1 MEHGDGLE
9 PPAMTNQ
16 PEPPAM
22 MHEPGH
28 GRRLVSPGRFT
39 ADDGSTDP
47 DICAALSAPV
57 DPKRLRDAVREGRLI
72 VAIVASPTDTG
83 ESGGSGG
90 SGASGGYSGSQMS
103 VVSMVAADGRRGLL
117 AFTGLDAMHRWN
129 PHARPVPVSGPEVAQ
144 AALDDGC
151 EAVVIDVAGP
161 SSAVVAEP
169 DLVEL
174 ANRDPLDHAAAL
186 LSEVWASESGE
197 ASVPDVSV
205 DASSGTVRV
214 TLPTQRADEY
224 ARSIPARVLALVPAG
239 IEIITADE

>member
-1 MEHGDGLE
+1 MEHGDRSE
-9 PPAMTNQ
+9 PPATTNQ
-16 PEPPAM
+16 PEPPATM
-22 MHEPGH
+22 NEPGD

-47 DICAALSAPV
+47 NICAALSAPV
-57 DPKRLRDAVREGRLI
+57 DSDRLRDAMRAGRLI
-72 VAIVASPTDTG
+72 VAIVASPAEIG
-83 ESGGSGG
+83 ESG
-90 SGASGGYSGSQMS
+90 GSQMS

-186 LSEVWASESGE
+186 LTEAWASASGE
-197 ASVPDVSV
+197 ASMPDVSV

-214 TLPTQRADEY
+214 TLPAQTADEY

-239 IEIITADE
+239 IEIVTADE

>member
-1 MEHGDGLE
+1 MNQLE
-9 PPAMTNQ
+9 PSTT
-16 PEPPAM
+16 

-28 GRRLVSPGRFT
+28 GRRLVSPGRFA
-39 ADDGSTDP
+39 ADDGSTDT

-57 DPKRLRDAVREGRLI
+57 DSDRLRDSVRAGRLI
-72 VAIVASPTDTG
+72 VAIVASPGDTG
-83 ESGGSGG
+83 ESGESGE
-90 SGASGGYSGSQMS
+90 SDGSQMS

-117 AFTGLDAMHRWN
+117 AFTGLDAMNRWN
-129 PHARPVPVSGPEVAQ
+129 PRARPVPVSGPEVAQ

-186 LSEVWASESGE
+186 LNDAWASSSTE
-197 ASVPDVSV
+197 ASLPDVAV

-214 TLPTQRADEY
+214 TLPAHRADEY

-239 IEIITADE
+239 IEIITADQSQ

>member
-1 MEHGDGLE
+1 MEHGDRSE
-9 PPAMTNQ
+9 PPATTNQ
-16 PEPPAM
+16 PEPPATM
-22 MHEPGH
+22 NEPGD

-47 DICAALSAPV
+47 NICAALSAPV
-57 DPKRLRDAVREGRLI
+57 DSDRLRDAMRAGRLI
-72 VAIVASPTDTG
+72 VAIVASPAETG
-83 ESGGSGG
+83 ESG
-90 SGASGGYSGSQMS
+90 GSQMS

-151 EAVVIDVAGP
+151 EAVVIDIAGP
-161 SSAVVAEP
+161 SLAVVAEP

-186 LSEVWASESGE
+186 LTEAWASASGE
-197 ASVPDVSV
+197 ASMPDVSV

-214 TLPTQRADEY
+214 TLPAQKADEY

-239 IEIITADE
+239 IEIITADQ

>member
-1 MEHGDGLE
+1 MEHGDRSE
-9 PPAMTNQ
+9 PPATTNQ
-16 PEPPAM
+16 PEPPATM
-22 MHEPGH
+22 NEPGD

-47 DICAALSAPV
+47 NICAALSAPV
-57 DPKRLRDAVREGRLI
+57 DSDRLRDAMRAGRLI
-72 VAIVASPTDTG
+72 VAIVASPAETG
-83 ESGGSGG
+83 ESGGS
-90 SGASGGYSGSQMS
+90 SESDGSQMS

-151 EAVVIDVAGP
+151 EAVVIDIAGP
-161 SSAVVAEP
+161 SLAVVAEP

-186 LSEVWASESGE
+186 LTEAWASASGE
-197 ASVPDVSV
+197 ASMPDVSV

-214 TLPTQRADEY
+214 TLPAQKADEY

-239 IEIITADE
+239 IEIITADQ

>member
-1 MEHGDGLE
+1 M
-9 PPAMTNQ
+9 
-16 PEPPAM
+16 
-22 MHEPGH
+22 
-28 GRRLVSPGRFT
+28 VSPGRFT
-39 ADDGSTDP
+39 ADDGSTDT

-57 DPKRLRDAVREGRLI
+57 DPERLRDAVRAGRLI
-72 VAIVASPTDTG
+72 VAIVASSAETG
-83 ESGGSGG
+83 ESGESG
-90 SGASGGYSGSQMS
+90 GSQMS

-129 PHARPVPVSGPEVAQ
+129 PHARPVPVSGSEVAQ

-186 LSEVWASESGE
+186 LTEAWASASGE
-197 ASVPDVSV
+197 ASMPDVSV

-214 TLPTQRADEY
+214 TLPAQRADEY

-239 IEIITADE
+239 IEIITADHEQ

>member
-1 MEHGDGLE
+1 MEHGDRSE
-9 PPAMTNQ
+9 PPATTNQ
-16 PEPPAM
+16 PEPPATM
-22 MHEPGH
+22 NEPGD

-47 DICAALSAPV
+47 NICAALSAPV
-57 DPKRLRDAVREGRLI
+57 DSDRLRDAMRAGRLI
-72 VAIVASPTDTG
+72 VAIVASPAETG
-83 ESGGSGG
+83 ESG
-90 SGASGGYSGSQMS
+90 GSQMS

-151 EAVVIDVAGP
+151 EAVVIDIAGP
-161 SSAVVAEP
+161 SLAVVAEP

-174 ANRDPLDHAAAL
+174 ANRDPLDHAAEL
-186 LSEVWASESGE
+186 LTEAWASASGE
-197 ASVPDVSV
+197 ASMPDVSV
-205 DASSGTVRV
+205 DTSSGTVRV
-214 TLPTQRADEY
+214 TLPAQKADEY

-239 IEIITADE
+239 IEIITADQ

>member
-1 MEHGDGLE
+1 MDHGDRLK
-9 PPAMTNQ
+9 PPATTNQ
-16 PEPPAM
+16 PEPPATTN
-22 MHEPGH
+22 EPGH

-47 DICAALSAPV
+47 DICAALRAPV
-57 DPKRLRDAVREGRLI
+57 DPERLRDAMQAGRLI
-72 VAIVASPTDTG
+72 VAGVASPADTG
-83 ESGGSGG
+83 ESG
-90 SGASGGYSGSQMS
+90 GSQMS

-186 LSEVWASESGE
+186 LTEAWASASGE
-197 ASVPDVSV
+197 ASMPDVSV

-214 TLPTQRADEY
+214 TLPAQRADEY

-239 IEIITADE
+239 IEIITADQ

>member
-1 MEHGDGLE
+1 MEHGDRLN
-9 PPAMTNQ
+9 PPATMN
-16 PEPPAM
+16 
-22 MHEPGH
+22 EPGH

-57 DPKRLRDAVREGRLI
+57 DPERLRDAMRAGRLI
-72 VAIVASPTDTG
+72 VAIVASPAETG
-83 ESGGSGG
+83 ESG
-90 SGASGGYSGSQMS
+90 GSQMS
-103 VVSMVAADGRRGLL
+103 VVSMVAANGRRGLL
-117 AFTGLDAMHRWN
+117 AFTGLAAMHRWN

-144 AALDDGC
+144 VALDDGC

-186 LSEVWASESGE
+186 LTEAWASASGE
-197 ASVPDVSV
+197 VSMPDVSV

-214 TLPTQRADEY
+214 TLPAQRADEF
-224 ARSIPARVLALVPAG
+224 ARSIPARILALVPAG
-239 IEIITADE
+239 IEIITADQ